1 MRNRLVLRVIV
12 VVAGVI
18 GLLLGVAI
26 ALLQTSTA
34 KRLAFEQ
41 VPPEY
46 GLICHLLGS

>member
-41 VPPEY
+41 VRKILAKQGVNSER
-46 GLICHLLGS
+46 